1 MVVSANALFATAMLK
16 NKSKLLMVALVT
28 LAIVN
33 PTANVVWAK
42 KSLLRRALGV
52 IVVILVLALIVDVME
67 KILLLLS
74 KKFRDALV
82 ALIGLFITDM
92 FIFIEYKFDNYNLF
106 AVVFLPKKK
115 VIFGLFVKIS

>member
-1 MVVSANALFATAMLK
+1 VVVSANALFATAMLK